1 MAARNSFNGLGV
13 PYNAKTNFD
22 NQMAAPGVNSKW
34 SMGGLNTPSSNVM
47 NGMNTQANA
56 SMGGMDLDF
65 MKSGYGYQDMVN
77 NPTGNSSGGPGG
89 LDFNSLGN
97 TPADSGGGMD
107 FLGPDG
113 WGSLALG
120 GIQTGLGAYMG
131 FKKLGAA
138 KDQLNFQKESF
149 NKNYEASKQTTNTQL
164 ADRQKRRYAENP
176 DHYKSES
183 EYMKT
188 NGIK

>member
-1 MAARNSFNGLGV
+1 MGSNSFGNLNV
-13 PYNAKTNFD
+13 PYKSNTGFAD
-22 NQMAAPGVNSKW
+22 RMAAPKMKDMW
-34 SMGGLNTPSSNVM
+34 SMGGMKNPSSSVM
-47 NGMNTQANA
+47 NGMNTQANDA
-56 SMGGMDLDF
+56 MSGLDLDF
-65 MKSGYGYQDMVN
+65 SYQPDV
-77 NPTGNSSGGPGG
+77 PGG
-89 LDFNSLGN
+89 AGINNYSNQLNAGTADMGGN
-97 TPADSGGGMD
+97 GGGMD

-131 FKKLGAA
+131 FKQLGAA

>member
-1 MAARNSFNGLGV
+1 MAVPNYLSNQQSNPFDALNLSYNDTMKNSGFSGGTLN
-13 PYNAKTNFD
+13 NT
-22 NQMAAPGVNSKW
+22 AAPSGWGVLDPS
-34 SMGGLNTPSSNVM
+34 GG
-47 NGMNTQANA
+47 TQ
-56 SMGGMDLDF
+56 S
-65 MKSGYGYQDMVN
+65 YQDFQ
-77 NPTGNSSGGPGG
+77 GN
-89 LDFNSLGN
+89 LGQSVSP
-97 TPADSGGGMD
+97 PAADGGGTD
-107 FLGPDG
+107 FLGADG
-113 WGSLALG
+113 WGNLALG

-131 FKKLGAA
+131 FKQLGAA

-164 ADRQKRRYAENP
+164 RDRQKRRYAENP

>member
-1 MAARNSFNGLGV
+1 MANNSFGKLNV
-13 PYNAKTNFD
+13 PYKSNMGFGG
-22 NQMAAPGVNSKW
+22 QMAAPAINNKW
-34 SMGGLNTPSSNVM
+34 AMGGF
-47 NGMNTQANA
+47 NGPASDVSGQANNA
-56 SMGGMDLDF
+56 MSGVDLDF
-65 MKSGYGYQDMVN
+65 GWSPD
-77 NPTGNSSGGPGG
+77 TPGG
-89 LDFNSLGN
+89 AGINDFSKGLDVGGGGGGN
-97 TPADSGGGMD
+97 GGGGMD
-107 FLGPDG
+107 FLGADG
-113 WGSLALG
+113 WGNLALG

-131 FKKLGAA
+131 FKQLGAA

-164 ADRQKRRYAENP
+164 RDRQKRRYAENP

>member
-13 PYNAKTNFD
+13 PYKNNTGFNG
-22 NQMAAPGVNSKW
+22 QMAAPAINNKW
-34 SMGGLNTPSSNVM
+34 AMGGF
-47 NGMNTQANA
+47 NGPAGGVNTQANDA
-56 SMGGMDLDF
+56 MGGMDLDF
-65 MKSGYGYQDMVN
+65 GYQPDV
-77 NPTGNSSGGPGG
+77 PGG
-89 LDFNSLGN
+89 AGINNFSDQISAG
-97 TPADSGGGMD
+97 TADMGSNGGGGID

-131 FKKLGAA
+131 FKQLGAA

-176 DHYKSES
+176 DHYKSEG

>member
-1 MAARNSFNGLGV
+1 M
-13 PYNAKTNFD
+13 
-22 NQMAAPGVNSKW
+22 W
-34 SMGGLNTPSSNVM
+34 SMGGLNTPSSSVM
-47 NGMNTQANA
+47 GGFTPQNNNA
-56 SMGGMDLDF
+56 MSGMDLNFGWSPD
-65 MKSGYGYQDMVN
+65 
-77 NPTGNSSGGPGG
+77 TPGG
-89 LDFNSLGN
+89 AGINDFSRGLDVGGGN
-97 TPADSGGGMD
+97 GGGGMD
-107 FLGPDG
+107 FLGADG
-113 WGSLALG
+113 WGNLALG

-131 FKKLGAA
+131 FKQLGAA

>member
-1 MAARNSFNGLGV
+1 MAVPNYLSNQQSNPFDALNLSYNDTMKNSGFSGGTLN
-13 PYNAKTNFD
+13 NT
-22 NQMAAPGVNSKW
+22 AAPSGWGVLDPS
-34 SMGGLNTPSSNVM
+34 GG
-47 NGMNTQANA
+47 TQ
-56 SMGGMDLDF
+56 S
-65 MKSGYGYQDMVN
+65 YQDFQ
-77 NPTGNSSGGPGG
+77 GNLGGNMP
-89 LDFNSLGN
+89 SAP
-97 TPADSGGGMD
+97 PADTGGGMD
-107 FLGPDG
+107 FLGADG

-149 NKNYEASKQTTNTQL
+149 NKNYNASKQTTNTQL
-164 ADRQKRRYAENP
+164 ADRQKRRFAENP